1 MNCSFTS
8 LHETLGAWTPDTLQP
23 TPSTTQIR
31 AQEVYAQRARAEEPD
46 GGGDDDDT
54 NDE

>member
-8 LHETLGAWTPDTLQP
+8 LHETLEAWTSDTLQP

-31 AQEVYAQRARAEEPD
+31 AQEVYAQRARAEEQD